1 MSTEQSSV
9 SPKSIEDTKRQIRG
23 LVNEIA
29 QLSKSDL
36 PPEQYYAEFLPRIVQ
51 ALAAVGG
58 AVWNVGE
65 GGRLE
70 LAYQINISRS
80 LLDPAAEDALR
91 HVQLLGQ
98 VIQTGEPRL
107 VAPQSGTGEEGGAGN
122 PTNYL
127 LVLSPMK
134 AENHVEGI
142 LEVFQRHDVQP
153 ASQRGYLQF
162 VVQMCE
168 LAGEWLRLQKL
179 KSYSDRQSLWV
190 KADRF
195 SRLIHENLSPRDTAY
210 HIANEGRQLIGCDR
224 LSVAILK
231 GRKCKVQAVSGQ
243 DMLDPRSDIVTSLGR
258 LATMVVA
265 ADEPLWYAGSTE
277 DLPKQIEN
285 ALDDYLEAAHS
296 KSVAVLPLRRLRV
309 SPMRDNT
316 DQSQHDPME
325 EAGPKGEVIGAL
337 IIEQIE
343 SNIPRETIAPRVD
356 LVYQHSSRALSNA
369 LEHDRLFLMPVWR
382 TIGNATWVLRAKT
395 LPKTLFVTAA
405 VLILLGV
412 LIFVPKDFNIEG
424 KGELM
429 PVVRQDVF
437 CDVPGVVEE
446 VLVKHAEEVAK
457 DQPLLELRNTDLEVQ
472 FQDIFGKLQ
481 TTQEALDAAVGARR
495 AMRDAAERARIESEI
510 IRYREQL
517 NSYTRQ
523 FQLLSDRKKRLTVRA
538 PMPGE
543 ITTWQPKELL
553 LNRPVTEG
561 QVLLTVADP
570 SSEWKL
576 EIYMKENRMGHIM
589 RAWREIQE
597 HNKSV
602 ENEEDKKQLEVTY
615 ILATDSDNYRHGVV
629 REIHHVA
636 QMREQEHVVRIDVD
650 LKEPIDEKFRRTGS
664 EVRADIHA
672 GRRPIGYVWFHE
684 AWEWFLREVWF

>member
-9 SPKSIEDTKRQIRG
+9 SPKTIEDTKRQIRG

-80 LLDPAAEDALR
+80 LLDPGAEDAVR

-107 VAPQSGTGEEGGAGN
+107 VSPQSGSGDSGAGN

-134 AENHVEGI
+134 SENHVEGI

-195 SRLIHENLSPRDTAY
+195 SRLIHENLTPRDTAY

-231 GRKCKVQAVSGQ
+231 GRKCKVIAVSGQ
-243 DMLDPRSDIVTSLGR
+243 DMLDPRSDIVTTLGR
-258 LATMVVA
+258 LATLVVA
-265 ADEPLWYAGSTE
+265 ADEPLWYSGSTE
-277 DLPKQIEN
+277 DLPKQIET
-285 ALDDYLEAAHS
+285 ALDDYLETAHS

-343 SNIPRETIAPRVD
+343 SNIPRDTIAPRVD
-356 LVYQHSSRALSNA
+356 LVYQHSSRALANS

-382 TIGNATWVLRAKT
+382 TLGNATWVLRAKT
-395 LPKTLFVTAA
+395 LPKTLFATAA

-412 LIFVPKDFNIEG
+412 LIFVNKDFKVQG

-429 PVVRQDVF
+429 PVDRQDVF
-437 CDVPGVVEE
+437 CDVAGVVEK
-446 VLVKHAEEVAK
+446 VLVKHGQDVQQG
-457 DQPLLELRNTDLEVQ
+457 DPLLELRNTDLEVQ
-472 FQDIFGKLQ
+472 LQDIFGKMQ
-481 TTQEALDAAVGARR
+481 TTQEAMLAARGARNR
-495 AMRDAAERARIESEI
+495 TRDEVERNRLASEI
-510 IRYREQL
+510 SRYRQQL
-517 NSYTRQ
+517 ESFTRQ
-523 FQLLSDRKKRLTVRA
+523 YELLSDRKQRLTVRA
-538 PMPGE
+538 PMSGE

-570 SSEWKL
+570 ASEWKL
-576 EIYMKENRMGHIM
+576 EVYMKENRMGHVM
-589 RAWREIQE
+589 RAWTEARE
-597 HNKSV
+597 K
-602 ENEEDKKQLEVTY
+602 NEPMEVTY
-615 ILATDSDNYRHGVV
+615 ILATDPDRYREGVV
-629 REIHHVA
+629 REIHRVA
-636 QMREQEHVVRIDVD
+636 QMKEQEHVVRIDVD
-650 LKEPIDEKFRRTGS
+650 LKDQVEEKFRRTGS

>member
-9 SPKSIEDTKRQIRG
+9 SPKTIEDTKRQIRA

-58 AVWNVGE
+58 AIWIVGE

-80 LLDPAAEDALR
+80 LLDPAAEDAVR

-98 VIQTGEPRL
+98 IIQTGEPRL
-107 VAPQSGTGEEGGAGN
+107 VAPQSGTGDGGAGN

-134 AENHVEGI
+134 SENHVEGI
-142 LEVFQRHDVQP
+142 LEVFQRPDVQP

-168 LAGEWLRLQKL
+168 LAGDWLRGQKL
-179 KSYSDRQSLWV
+179 RQYSDRQSLWV

-195 SRLIHENLSPRDTAY
+195 SRLIHESLSPRDTAY

-231 GRKCKVQAVSGQ
+231 GRKCKVEAVSGQ
-243 DMLDPRSDIVTSLGR
+243 DLLDPRSDIVSTLGH
-258 LATMVVA
+258 LATVVVA
-265 ADEPLWYAGSTE
+265 ADEPLWYSGSTE
-277 DLPKQIEN
+277 DLPKQIER
-285 ALDDYLEAAHS
+285 ALDDYLEVAHS
-296 KSVAVLPLRRLRV
+296 KSVAVLPLRKLRV

-316 DQSQHDPME
+316 DRDQQDPLDDS
-325 EAGPKGEVIGAL
+325 GPKGEVIGAL

-382 TIGNATWVLRAKT
+382 AIGNATWVLRART
-395 LPKTLFVTAA
+395 LPKTLFVAA
-405 VLILLGV
+405 VVLIALGV
-412 LIFVPKDFNIEG
+412 LLFVPKDFTIEG
-424 KGELM
+424 KGELV
-429 PVVRQDVF
+429 PVNRQDVF
-437 CDVPGVVEE
+437 CDVPGVVEK
-446 VLVKHAEEVAK
+446 VLVKHGQAVEKGE
-457 DQPLLELRNTDLEVQ
+457 PLLELRNTDLEVQ
-472 FQDIFGKLQ
+472 LQDISGKLNTTIQ
-481 TTQEALDAAVGARR
+481 TLLATRLARQK
-495 AMRDAAERARIESEI
+495 A
-510 IRYREQL
+510 REQGDL
-517 NSYTRQ
+517 VETNRLAGQILQLEQQRESYTNQ
-523 FQLLSDRKKRLTVRA
+523 FNLLQARKERLVVRS
-538 PMPGE
+538 PMKGE
-543 ITTWQPKELL
+543 ITTWQTKELL

-570 SSEWKL
+570 DSPWKC
-576 EIYMKENRMGHIM
+576 EVYMKENRMGHIM
-589 RAWREIQE
+589 RAWKEAQE
-597 HNKSV
+597 QNKP
-602 ENEEDKKQLEVTY
+602 LEVTY
-615 ILATDSDNYRHGVV
+615 ILATAPDTYRHGVV
-629 REIHHVA
+629 REIHQVA
-636 QMREQEHVVRIDVD
+636 HMRDQEHVVRIDVD
-650 LKEPIDEKFRRTGS
+650 LKEPVEDKFRRSGA

-672 GRRPIGYVWFHE
+672 GRRPIGYVLFHE

>member
-1 MSTEQSSV
+1 
-9 SPKSIEDTKRQIRG
+9 
-23 LVNEIA
+23 
-29 QLSKSDL
+29 
-36 PPEQYYAEFLPRIVQ
+36 
-51 ALAAVGG
+51 
-58 AVWNVGE
+58 
-65 GGRLE
+65 
-70 LAYQINISRS
+70 
-80 LLDPAAEDALR
+80 
-91 HVQLLGQ
+91 
-98 VIQTGEPRL
+98 
-107 VAPQSGTGEEGGAGN
+107 
-122 PTNYL
+122 
-127 LVLSPMK
+127 
-134 AENHVEGI
+134 
-142 LEVFQRHDVQP
+142 
-153 ASQRGYLQF
+153 
-162 VVQMCE
+162 MCE

-195 SRLIHENLSPRDTAY
+195 SRLIHENLSPKDTAY

-258 LATMVVA
+258 LATLVVA

-277 DLPKQIEN
+277 DLPKQIET

-316 DQSQHDPME
+316 DQSLNDPME

-356 LVYQHSSRALSNA
+356 LVYQHSSRALANS

-382 TIGNATWVLRAKT
+382 TIGNAAWVLRAKT

-405 VLILLGV
+405 VLIFLGV
-412 LIFVPKDFNIEG
+412 LLFVPKDFNIEG

-429 PVVRQDVF
+429 PVDRQDVF
-437 CDVPGVVEE
+437 CDVPGVVEK
-446 VLVKHAEEVAK
+446 VLVKHAQIVEQ

-472 FQDIFGKLQ
+472 FQDIFGKMQ
-481 TTQEALDAAVGARR
+481 TTDEALAAARAAR
-495 AMRDAAERARIESEI
+495 QRTRDEVELNRLASEI
-510 IRYREQL
+510 LRYKQQL
-517 NSYTRQ
+517 DSYTRQ
-523 FQLLSDRKKRLTVRA
+523 YQLLDERRKRLTVRA
-538 PMPGE
+538 PMVGE

-570 SSEWKL
+570 ASEWKL
-576 EIYMKENRMGHIM
+576 EVYMKENRMGHIM
-589 RAWREIQE
+589 RAWKEAQE
-597 HNKSV
+597 K
-602 ENEEDKKQLEVTY
+602 NEPMEVTY

-650 LKEPIDEKFRRTGS
+650 LKEPLEEEFRRTGS
-664 EVRADIHA
+664 EVTADIHA

>member
-9 SPKSIEDTKRQIRG
+9 TPKTIEDTKRQIRG
-23 LVNEIA
+23 LVNEIS

-58 AVWNVGE
+58 AVWIVGE

-80 LLDPAAEDALR
+80 LLDPAAVDAVR

-107 VAPQSGTGEEGGAGN
+107 VSPQSGTGEEGGAGN

-134 AENHVEGI
+134 SENHVEGI
-142 LEVFQRHDVQP
+142 LEVFQRPDVQP

-168 LAGEWLRLQKL
+168 LAGDWLRSQKL
-179 KSYSDRQSLWV
+179 RQYSDRQSLWV

-195 SRLIHENLSPRDTAY
+195 SRLIHENLSPRDTSY

-231 GRKCKVQAVSGQ
+231 GRKCKIEAVSGQ
-243 DMLDPRSDIVTSLGR
+243 DLLDPRSDIVSTLGH
-258 LATMVVA
+258 LATVVVA

-277 DLPKQIEN
+277 DLPKQIEQ
-285 ALDDYLEAAHS
+285 ALDDYLETAHS

-309 SPMRDNT
+309 RPMRDNT
-316 DQSQHDPME
+316 DRDHQDPMDD
-325 EAGPKGEVIGAL
+325 AGPKGEVIGAL

-356 LVYQHSSRALSNA
+356 LVYQHSSRALSNS
-369 LEHDRLFLMPVWR
+369 LEHERLFLMPVWR
-382 TIGNATWVLRAKT
+382 TIGNATWVLRART
-395 LPKTLFVTAA
+395 LPKTLAVTAA

-412 LIFVPKDFNIEG
+412 LLFVPKDFNIEG
-424 KGELM
+424 KGELV
-429 PVVRQDVF
+429 PVDRRDVF
-437 CDVPGVVEE
+437 CDVPGVVET
-446 VLVKHAEEVAK
+446 VLVKHGQAVEK
-457 DQPLLELRNTDLEVQ
+457 DEPLLELRNTDLAVQ
-472 FQDIFGKLQ
+472 LQDVSGKLNTTIQ
-481 TTQEALDAAVGARR
+481 TLLATRLARQK
-495 AMRDAAERARIESEI
+495 A
-510 IRYREQL
+510 REQGDL
-517 NSYTRQ
+517 VETNRLAGQILQLEQQRESYTNQ
-523 FQLLSDRKKRLTVRA
+523 FNLLQTRKERLVVKS
-538 PMPGE
+538 PMKGE
-543 ITTWQPKELL
+543 ITTWQTKEML

-570 SSEWKL
+570 TSSWKC
-576 EIYMKENRMGHIM
+576 EVYMKENRMGHIM
-589 RAWREIQE
+589 RAWQKAQE
-597 HNKSV
+597 ENKPL
-602 ENEEDKKQLEVTY
+602 DVTY
-615 ILATDSDNYRHGVV
+615 ILATDPDTYRHGVV
-629 REIHHVA
+629 REIHQVA
-636 QMREQEHVVRIDVD
+636 HMREQEHVVRIDVD
-650 LKEPIDEKFRRTGS
+650 LKEPVEAKFRRSGA
-664 EVRADIHA
+664 EVRADIYA
-672 GRRPIGYVWFHE
+672 GRRPMGYVFFHE

>member
-1 MSTEQSSV
+1 MPSEQSSV

-58 AVWNVGE
+58 AVWIVGE

-80 LLDPAAEDALR
+80 LVDPAAEDAVR

-107 VAPQSGTGEEGGAGN
+107 VSPQSGTGGEMGAGN

-134 AENHVEGI
+134 SENHVEGI
-142 LEVFQRHDVQP
+142 LEVFQRPDVQP

-168 LAGEWLRLQKL
+168 LAGDWLRNQKL
-179 KSYSDRQSLWV
+179 RQYSDRQSLWV

-231 GRKCKVQAVSGQ
+231 GRKCKIEAVSGQ
-243 DMLDPRSDIVTSLGR
+243 DVLDPRSDIVTTLGK

-265 ADEPLWYAGSTE
+265 ADEPLWYSGSTE
-277 DLPKQIEN
+277 DLPKQIET
-285 ALDDYLEAAHS
+285 ALDDYLEVAHS
-296 KSVAVLPLRRLRV
+296 KSVAVLPLRKLRV
-309 SPMRDNT
+309 SPMRDNS
-316 DQSQHDPME
+316 DRDYHDPME
-325 EAGPKGEVIGAL
+325 DSGPKGEVIGAL
-337 IIEQIE
+337 VIEQIE

-356 LVYQHSSRALSNA
+356 LVYQHSSRALANA
-369 LEHDRLFLMPVWR
+369 LDHNRLFLMPVWR
-382 TIGNATWVLRAKT
+382 ALGNATWVLRART

-405 VLILLGV
+405 ILILLGV
-412 LIFVPKDFNIEG
+412 LIFVPKDFTLEAS
-424 KGELM
+424 GELA
-429 PVVRQDVF
+429 PAVRQDVF
-437 CDVPGVVEE
+437 CDVAGVVES
-446 VLVKHAEEVAK
+446 VLVKHGQPVEK
-457 DQPLLELRNTDLEVQ
+457 GQPLLELRNTDLEVQ
-472 FQDIFGKLQ
+472 LQDIFGKLQ
-481 TTQEALDAAVGARR
+481 TTNETLNATRLARQKARERGDNVEMNRLAGQILQLEQQRLSYDNQLALLQERKARLVVK
-495 AMRDAAERARIESEI
+495 S
-510 IRYREQL
+510 
-517 NSYTRQ
+517 
-523 FQLLSDRKKRLTVRA
+523 
-538 PMPGE
+538 PMKGE
-543 ITTWQPKELL
+543 ITTWQTRELL

-570 SSEWKL
+570 DNEWKL
-576 EIYMKENRMGHIM
+576 EVFMKENRMGHIM
-589 RAWREIQE
+589 RAWRESQE
-597 HNKSV
+597 K
-602 ENEEDKKQLEVTY
+602 NEPLEVTY
-615 ILATDSDNYRHGVV
+615 ILATDPDTHRYGVV
-629 REIHHVA
+629 KEIHQVA
-636 QMREQEHVVRIDVD
+636 HMREQEHVVRLDVD
-650 LKEPIDEKFRRTGS
+650 LKAPVEDRFRRTGA
-664 EVRADIHA
+664 EVRVDVHA
-672 GRRPIGYVWFHE
+672 GKRPMGYVFFHE